1 VVADA
6 DELTCQQLVE
16 IVTEYLEG
24 TLPASD
30 RERFEAHIHDCKGCA
45 RYLQQMRTT
54 IRLTG
59 SLTEDGIEPEAR
71 DRLLQTFR
79 HWKAR

>member
-1 VVADA
+1 
-6 DELTCQQLVE
+6 
-16 IVTEYLEG
+16 
-24 TLPASD
+24 
-30 RERFEAHIHDCKGCA
+30 
-45 RYLQQMRTT
+45 MRTT